1 MGTHHQTELTFKM
14 RLPLIATSLALAAA
28 APHSE
33 DRQKWRPAQGR
44 DLSKFKPKLPEV
56 AFGTPS
62 APRAAPKPFEFKKG
76 NKSFAEECGLEN
88 PNGIEDRI
96 VGGHE
101 AAHHEWPWQVA
112 LFIDDAWFCGGS
124 LISDE
129 WVMTA
134 AHCADGASY
143 FDIMAGA
150 HNVRASS
157 EPHRIEITSFEGQT
171 HPEWDSN
178 SLYAD
183 IALVHLP
190 EKVAFSEFIRPSC
203 LPPASDA
210 NEQYVGQLTTPVG
223 WGKNADNAGGITPDL
238 NMVSDLPVIDPQ
250 ACADYYGSIIYSGI
264 MCIDSAGGKGVCNG
278 DSGGTLN
285 IRQSEG
291 GNKWTQVGVTSFV
304 SSAGCESG
312 NPHGFSRVAE
322 HLEWIETVT
331 GLSLI

>member
-1 MGTHHQTELTFKM
+1 M
-14 RLPLIATSLALAAA
+14 RLLLIATSLALVAA
-28 APHSE
+28 APHNE

-56 AFGTPS
+56 AF
-62 APRAAPKPFEFKKG
+62 RAAAPTSPRPKPFEFKKG
-76 NKSFAEECGLEN
+76 SKSFAEECGLEN
-88 PNGIEDRI
+88 PSGVEDRI

-171 HPEWDSN
+171 HPEWDSS

-190 EKVAFSEFIRPSC
+190 EKVAFSEYIRPSC

-210 NEQYVGQLTTPVG
+210 NEEYVGQLTTPVG

-238 NMVSDLPVIDPQ
+238 NMVEDLPVITRDS
-250 ACADYYGSIIYSGI
+250 CADYYGGIIYSGI
-264 MCIDSAGGKGVCNG
+264 MCIDAAGGKGVCNG

-285 IRQSEG
+285 IRQTEG

-331 GLSLI
+331 GLSLT

>member
-1 MGTHHQTELTFKM
+1 MGSFKM
-14 RLPLIATSLALAAA
+14 RLLLIAASVAVAAA

-56 AFGTPS
+56 AFGT
-62 APRAAPKPFEFKKG
+62 AAPSVPRLAKPFEFKKG

-88 PNGIEDRI
+88 PNGVEDRI

-112 LFIDDAWFCGGS
+112 LFVDDAWFCGGS

-134 AHCADGASY
+134 AHCADGAGY
-143 FDIMAGA
+143 FDVMAGA

-190 EKVAFSEFIRPSC
+190 EKVAFSEYIRPSC

-210 NEQYVGQLTTPVG
+210 NEEYVGQLTTPVG
-223 WGKNADNAGGITPDL
+223 WGKNADSAGGITPDL
-238 NMVSDLPVIDPQ
+238 NMVEDLPVIPMAD
-250 ACADYYGSIIYSGI
+250 CADYYGSIIYSGI
-264 MCIDSAGGKGVCNG
+264 MCIDSTGGKGVCNG

-322 HLEWIETVT
+322 HLQWIETVT
-331 GLSLI
+331 GLSLT

>member
-1 MGTHHQTELTFKM
+1 MGTFKM
-14 RLPLIATSLALAAA
+14 RLLLIATSLALATA

-62 APRAAPKPFEFKKG
+62 APRSVPKPFEFKKG

-157 EPHRIEITSFEGQT
+157 EPNRIEITSFEGQT

-238 NMVSDLPVIDPQ
+238 NMVSDLPVINPE

>member
-1 MGTHHQTELTFKM
+1 MGTFKM
-14 RLPLIATSLALAAA
+14 RLLLIATSLALAAA

-33 DRQKWRPAQGR
+33 DRQRWRPAQGR
-44 DLSKFKPKLPEV
+44 DISKFKPKLPQV

-62 APRAAPKPFEFKKG
+62 TPRTAPKPFEFKKG
-76 NKSFAEECGLEN
+76 NKTFAEECGLEN

-157 EPHRIEITSFEGQT
+157 APHRIEITSFEGQT

-178 SLYAD
+178 SL
-183 IALVHLP
+183 
-190 EKVAFSEFIRPSC
+190 
-203 LPPASDA
+203 
-210 NEQYVGQLTTPVG
+210 
-223 WGKNADNAGGITPDL
+223 
-238 NMVSDLPVIDPQ
+238 
-250 ACADYYGSIIYSGI
+250 YGSIIYSGI

-285 IRQSEG
+285 IR
-291 GNKWTQVGVTSFV
+291 
-304 SSAGCESG
+304 
-312 NPHGFSRVAE
+312 
-322 HLEWIETVT
+322 
-331 GLSLI
+331 

>member
-1 MGTHHQTELTFKM
+1 MGELTFRM
-14 RLPLIATSLALAAA
+14 RLLLIATSLALAAA

-238 NMVSDLPVIDPQ
+238 NMVSDLPVINPE

>member
-1 MGTHHQTELTFKM
+1 M
-14 RLPLIATSLALAAA
+14 RLLLIATSLALATA

-134 AHCADGASY
+134 AHCADGASF

-157 EPHRIEITSFEGQT
+157 EPNRIEITSFEGQT

-238 NMVSDLPVIDPQ
+238 NMVSDLPVINPE